1 MTMSRGSNRAMPN
14 DTNAA
19 TAAERRHAGQ
29 TGEHGS
35 TRAVG
40 KVVHSMATVLIVD
53 DELMNRDALQRRLE
67 RVGYRV
73 LTADSGASA
82 LQIATTQH
90 LDLILLDVMM
100 PGMDGIETLH
110 RLRRT
115 RSLSELPVIMVT
127 ARDSSEAV
135 VEALDAGA
143 NDYITKPVD
152 FAVAQARIRT
162 QLIARRAD
170 PLTGLPNRLLFME
183 RLNDLITRS
192 SAEAAFEFAV
202 FFLDV
207 DRFKIIND
215 SLGHAAGDELL
226 TGISRRLEQS
236 LRSTDTVARFDGECT
251 LARLGGDEFTVLLTG
266 VRNAVDG
273 RMIAERLVAAVEKP
287 FELEGREVVVTVSIG
302 VVMAD
307 VRYQRAE
314 DMVRDADTAM
324 YRAKDRGKARCEIF
338 DTSMLAAAEE
348 RLLIESDLRRALERM
363 EFHLHYQPIVSL
375 SDQRLCGFEALVR
388 WQHPTRGLVP
398 PNGFIPVAEETGL
411 IVPIGLWVLREACR
425 QMRVWD
431 ADFPECAN
439 LIVNVNLS
447 ARQCLHPTLVADV
460 AKVLAETGLEPERL
474 KLEITESLVLEGSDE
489 VIGILTTLRGLG
501 VQLGL
506 DDFGM
511 GYSALSYLQ
520 RLPVQTLKIDRAF
533 VSGIDNAGNMEIVR
547 AILALASGLS
557 MNVTAEGV
565 ETADQAAR
573 LKDLSCEF
581 GQGYFFDRPLTH
593 DRAREVLVKHKRTI
607 GAHCVA

>member
-1 MTMSRGSNRAMPN
+1 MTVDPRVEPDAG
-14 DTNAA
+14 A
-19 TAAERRHAGQ
+19 TGPGPIQ
-29 TGEHGS
+29 
-35 TRAVG
+35 
-40 KVVHSMATVLIVD
+40 SMTTLLVVD
-53 DELMNRDALQRRLE
+53 DELLNRDALQRRLE

-73 LTADSGASA
+73 LAADSGPSA
-82 LQIATTQH
+82 LAIAAAQH
-90 LDLILLDVMM
+90 VDLVLLDVMM
-100 PGMDGIETLH
+100 PGMDGLETL
-110 RLRRT
+110 RQLRRS
-115 RSLSELPVIMVT
+115 RSVSELPVIMVT
-127 ARDSSEAV
+127 AKDSTEDV

-143 NDYITKPVD
+143 NDYMTKPVD

-162 QLIARRAD
+162 QLTARRAD

-183 RLNDLITRS
+183 RVNEQIARS
-192 SAEAAFEFAV
+192 SAAGAFEFAV

-251 LARLGGDEFTVLLTG
+251 LARLGGDEFTVLLAG
-266 VRNAVDG
+266 VRNVVDA
-273 RMIAERLVAAVEKP
+273 RMVAERLVAAVSKP
-287 FELEGREVVVTVSIG
+287 FELEGREVVVTVSVG

-307 VRYQRAE
+307 ARYQRAE

-348 RLLIESDLRRALERM
+348 RLLIESDLRRAIERQ
-363 EFHLHYQPIVSL
+363 EFQLHYQPIVTL
-375 SDQRLCGFEALVR
+375 SDQQLCGFEALVR
-388 WQHPTRGLVP
+388 WQHPVRGLVP
-398 PNGFIPVAEETGL
+398 PNGFIPIAEETGL

-425 QMRVWD
+425 QMRAWD
-431 ADFPECAN
+431 SEFPECAN
-439 LIVNVNLS
+439 LMINVNLS

-460 AKVLAETGLEPERL
+460 ARVLAETGLEPQRL

-489 VIGILTTLRGLG
+489 VIGILKALRGLG

-520 RLPVQTLKIDRAF
+520 QLPVQTLKIDRSF
-533 VSGIDNAGNMEIVR
+533 VSGIENASNVEIVR
-547 AILALASGLS
+547 AILSLASGLS

-581 GQGYFFDRPLTH
+581 AQGYFFDRPLTH
-593 DRAREVLVKHKRTI
+593 DRARDVLRKHQRSI
-607 GAHCVA
+607 VAQSPAGNLAHKP

>member
-1 MTMSRGSNRAMPN
+1 MT
-14 DTNAA
+14 
-19 TAAERRHAGQ
+19 
-29 TGEHGS
+29 S
-35 TRAVG
+35 TRASSRTRAPRAPAIQSITLLV
-40 KVVHSMATVLIVD
+40 VD
-53 DELMNRDALQRRLE
+53 DELLNRDALQRRLE

-73 LTADSGASA
+73 LAADSGPSA
-82 LQIATTQH
+82 LAIAAAQH
-90 LDLILLDVMM
+90 VDLVLLDVMM
-100 PGMDGIETLH
+100 PGMDGLETL
-110 RLRRT
+110 RQLRRT
-115 RSLSELPVIMVT
+115 RAVSELPVIMVT
-127 ARDSSEAV
+127 AKDGSEDV

-162 QLIARRAD
+162 QLTARRAD

-183 RLNDLITRS
+183 RLNDLIARS
-192 SAEAAFEFAV
+192 RAAGAFEFAV

-236 LRSTDTVARFDGECT
+236 LRSTDTVARFAGECT
-251 LARLGGDEFTVLLTG
+251 LARLGGDEFTVLLAG
-266 VRNAVDG
+266 VRGVVDA
-273 RMIAERLVAAVEKP
+273 RMIAERLVSAVAKP
-287 FELEGREVVVTVSIG
+287 FELEGRAVVVSLSVG
-302 VVMAD
+302 VVMGDA
-307 VRYQRAE
+307 RYQRAE

-324 YRAKDRGKARCEIF
+324 YAAKDRGKARCEIF

-348 RLLIESDLRRALERM
+348 RLVVESDLRRAIERQ
-363 EFHLHYQPIVSL
+363 EFQLHYQPIVTL
-375 SDQRLCGFEALVR
+375 SDQQLSGFEALVR
-388 WQHPTRGLVP
+388 WQHPIRGLVP
-398 PNGFIPVAEETGL
+398 PIGFIPIAEETGL

-425 QMRVWD
+425 QMRAWD
-431 ADFPECAN
+431 SEFPECAN
-439 LIVNVNLS
+439 LMINVNLS
-447 ARQCLHPTLVADV
+447 ARQCLHPALVTDV
-460 AKVLAETGLEPERL
+460 ARVLAETGLEPQRL

-489 VIGILTTLRGLG
+489 VIGILQALRRLG

-520 RLPVQTLKIDRAF
+520 QLPVQTLKIDRSF
-533 VSGIDNAGNMEIVR
+533 VSGIQNAGNVEIVR
-547 AILALASGLS
+547 AILSLASGLS

-593 DRAREVLVKHKRTI
+593 DRAREVLQKHKRSI
-607 GAHCVA
+607 VAQCIA